1 MDRYWCGICSS
12 IMMATLLP
20 LLQVVEDMEK
30 DMRFSQN
37 FFVVSPAFKL

>member
-1 MDRYWCGICSS
+1 MDKYWCIVCS
-12 IMMATLLP
+12 IMATLLP